1 MYNEYPD
8 LIYEGLISDSFYTDI
23 VEEGFTDS
31 IKKGFGR
38 LKEIA
43 KKAFDKIIE
52 KLKQFVGNVR
62 KFITNLFNKFK
73 KKDNNEKEE
82 KKEDTKKEEKHKDKS
97 SEENSVEYNS
107 EDTEPENTTDSSDS
121 GYNRNARNQRKRKL
135 NGSYSDNHKKVKVVY
150 KYKIDFNKMDD
161 IVQSFYYI
169 FNDLLSSFKL
179 IIHFIAT
186 IEKNEK
192 DQDDQEF
199 IKKLQSKHIDAFVNS
214 VEDGLKEYE
223 YLFEKTDEEIISE
236 IILNYGTYDEEDV
249 KEEMEKSE
257 AKEYVL
263 KYKNTMLKIKEKSA
277 DIVKVLETMKDYSV
291 KAFDLIDKKI
301 NESDLSKEEKSKLKA
316 FKIAGN
322 KAREQYQKVIRFSSL
337 FISLQIIVSSN
348 ITSIKVVEI

>member
-23 VEEGFTDS
+23 VEEGIGES
-31 IKKGFGR
+31 IKNGFSR

-52 KLKQFVGNVR
+52 KLKQFIGNVR
-62 KFITNLFNKFK
+62 NYITKLLNKFK
-73 KKDNNEKEE
+73 KKD
-82 KKEDTKKEEKHKDKS
+82 TT
-97 SEENSVEYNS
+97 EENGEEDKKS
-107 EDTEPENTTDSSDS
+107 EDTTDS

-179 IIHFIAT
+179 IISFIAI

-199 IKKLQSKHIDAFVNS
+199 IKKSQSKHIDAFVNS
-214 VEDGLKEYE
+214 VDDGLKEYE

-236 IILNYGTYDEEDV
+236 IILNYGTYDLDGV

-257 AKEYVL
+257 AKEYVI
-263 KYKNTMLKIKEKSA
+263 KYKNTMLKLLEKST
-277 DIVKVLETMKDYSV
+277 DIVKILDTMKDYSV

-337 FISLQIIVSSN
+337 FVSLQIIVSSN
-348 ITSIKVVEI
+348 ISSIKVVEI